1 MEMPPMPP
9 MPPHDHRFWET
20 EANYRREQAQ
30 RGGVISD
37 MWVSLIELVKLA
49 LRIFWLPAR
58 LVLFCSRKL
67 ASRNTV
73 R

>member
-30 RGGVISD
+30 RGGVVSD
-37 MWVSLIELVKLA
+37 MLVSLIELFKLA
-49 LRIFWLPAR
+49 LKVLWLPGKLAF
-58 LVLFCSRKL
+58 FCWRKL
-67 ASRNTV
+67 ASRNVT